1 MKKIGVFYWPK
12 GGNVESCAQRIADRF
27 KNQFEVQIYSLD
39 TIKVLDMPYYDLV
52 IVGGST
58 SGADTWQKGSGDN
71 LWFDFFER
79 LKNAQLHGKP
89 VAIFGLGDQV
99 LYPDHFVDSMQI
111 IKKEFDLIG
120 ANLVGRWPVEGYYH
134 TNSEAIED
142 GKFIGLALDE
152 DQQPELTDQRID
164 KWVMQIVNESGL

>member
-1 MKKIGVFYWPK
+1 
-12 GGNVESCAQRIADRF
+12 
-27 KNQFEVQIYSLD
+27 
-39 TIKVLDMPYYDLV
+39 
-52 IVGGST
+52 
-58 SGADTWQKGSGDN
+58 
-71 LWFDFFER
+71 
-79 LKNAQLHGKP
+79 